1 MLPKILE
8 KVFITKKFTHC
19 KILCTLKIDVFEI
32 PDNKNIGILFSK
44 CELLF
49 LNKANYSTDPSHIL
63 ITQSPQPR
71 SSLPLSLPL
80 LNLFYPTETPFN
92 AILIMFFIGFPFL
105 SYPIRLQPIKF
116 IIKLY
121 TNHNTL

>member
-1 MLPKILE
+1 MLRKILE

-49 LNKANYSTDPSHIL
+49 LNKANCSTDPSHIL
-63 ITQSPQPR
+63 ITQSSQPR
-71 SSLPLSLPL
+71 SSLPLSPPL
-80 LNLFYPTETPFN
+80 LNF
-92 AILIMFFIGFPFL
+92 M
-105 SYPIRLQPIKF
+105 
-116 IIKLY
+116 LY
-121 TNHNTL
+121 N